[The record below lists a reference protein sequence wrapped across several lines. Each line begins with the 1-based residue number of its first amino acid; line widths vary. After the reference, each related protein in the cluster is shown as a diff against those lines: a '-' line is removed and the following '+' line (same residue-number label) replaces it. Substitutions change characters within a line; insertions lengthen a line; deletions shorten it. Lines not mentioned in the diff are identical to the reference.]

1 MPCGTQ
7 HESRCLG
14 GQSQLQ
20 GQQQQPGKAG
30 RPDSE
35 RRGRTAIAVGLPT
48 DDDSAGLAEYADVV
62 VEAIGDGPPVVLVA
76 QSLGGFTA
84 PLVCER
90 VTVELLIL
98 VNAMVPA
105 SGETFNEWW
114 TATGWTDEVGEVDM
128 EHAFFHDVP
137 ADVKAEAMKEEP
149 PQSATPLGEPWPLER
164 WPDVRTRFVQG
175 RDDRLFTLEF
185 QRRVARERLSDR
197 VALTGALAQ
206 KDVLPHYARASIFVL
221 MAQPEW
227 HWGVPNVVVEALAA
241 GEAVVT
247 TRFGSVEELVRDG
260 ETGLLVPPRD
270 PGALAA
276 ALRRLDED
284 EPLRARLAATGRAAV
299 ARDYDLDRTA
309 AWYVARFAE
318 VRR

>member
-1 MPCGTQ
+1 MDATFVLVPGA
-7 HESRCLG
+7 G
-14 GQSQLQ
+14 GAAWYWHRVVPEL
-20 GQQQQPGKAG
+20 
-30 RPDSE
+30 E
-35 RRGRTAIAVGLPT
+35 RRGHSAIPVGLPT

-175 RDDRLFTLEF
+175 RDDRLFPLEF
-185 QRRVARERLSDR
+185 QRRVARERLGIELDEVPGGHL
-197 VALTGALAQ
+197 VALSRPAELVDALVALA
-206 KDVLPHYARASIFVL
+206 
-221 MAQPEW
+221 E
-227 HWGVPNVVVEALAA
+227 
-241 GEAVVT
+241 
-247 TRFGSVEELVRDG
+247 EEL
-260 ETGLLVPPRD
+260 
-270 PGALAA
+270 
-276 ALRRLDED
+276 RR
-284 EPLRARLAATGRAAV
+284 
-299 ARDYDLDRTA
+299 
-309 AWYVARFAE
+309 
-318 VRR
+318 